1 MEIAKFEKSVK
12 SNKIK
17 LIDGCIKRFNK
28 KYNKLQEIL
37 IMKSLNI
44 ELIKAELTRK
54 VPEFARKIA
63 PVYQILDW
71 EWVQC

>member
-1 MEIAKFEKSVK
+1 
-12 SNKIK
+12 
-17 LIDGCIKRFNK
+17 
-28 KYNKLQEIL
+28 
-37 IMKSLNI
+37 MKSLNI